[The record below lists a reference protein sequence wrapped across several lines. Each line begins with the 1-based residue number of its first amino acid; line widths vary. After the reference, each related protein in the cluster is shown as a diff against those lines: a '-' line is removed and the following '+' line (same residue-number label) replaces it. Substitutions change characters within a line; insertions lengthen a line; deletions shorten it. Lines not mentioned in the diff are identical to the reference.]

1 MKLITSYL
9 KKVFASPVI
18 YCCIIAVAF
27 ITYMGMPGENF
38 LGDGVLSAFD
48 IMLDI
53 SSYRKLIMVFA
64 CIPFTAY
71 FCQEYISGTTNFIT
85 ARTSQKK
92 YVLSHII
99 LCFLISFI
107 TAAAGMIL
115 CVLILCC
122 KYNFFIPTDNFNEGA
137 ITALYYTG
145 HEYIYF
151 FLKVFHYSL
160 SMAAWSLS
168 GLALSSIFVN
178 PFIALASPL
187 VFSYILEM
195 MTIDSDFLPNL
206 WYLSL
211 SYTDISDNAFIASG
225 YIIVI
230 FLILSLIFSSVFRFF
245 ALRRL
250 RNEIN

>member
-1 MKLITSYL
+1 
-9 KKVFASPVI
+9 
-18 YCCIIAVAF
+18 
-27 ITYMGMPGENF
+27 
-38 LGDGVLSAFD
+38 
-48 IMLDI
+48 
-53 SSYRKLIMVFA
+53 
-64 CIPFTAY
+64 
-71 FCQEYISGTTNFIT
+71 
-85 ARTSQKK
+85 
-92 YVLSHII
+92 
-99 LCFLISFI
+99 
-107 TAAAGMIL
+107 
-115 CVLILCC
+115 
-122 KYNFFIPTDNFNEGA
+122 
-137 ITALYYTG
+137 
-145 HEYIYF
+145 
-151 FLKVFHYSL
+151 
-160 SMAAWSLS
+160 MAAWSLS

-195 MTIDSDFLPNL
+195 ITIDSDFLPNL